1 MNVTV
6 TTQSTAEKTF
16 GDVPLGSAFAFGG
29 DTYIKARGLSASDLR
44 AVSLNTGI
52 TNAAIDQFATVN
64 PVSALT
70 LGE

>member
-16 GDVPLGSAFAFGG
+16 GDMPLGSAFAFGG
-29 DTYIKARGLSASDLR
+29 DTYIKVRGLSASDQR
-44 AVSLNTGI
+44 AVSLNTGVPN
-52 TNAAIDQFATVN
+52 TAIDQFTPVN